1 MEGISKTFKDLSNAE
16 FRQMLEN
23 LAEDEVTDLPASK
36 FFEALAAIDA
46 ANPQPVLE
54 LTGRVVGGE
63 LVLNEDASVPVDGN
77 EILLGRQRV
86 VINIE
91 AVVPS

>member
-1 MEGISKTFKDLSNAE
+1 MDKTFKDLSNAE
-16 FRQMLEN
+16 FREILEN
-23 LAEDEVTDLPASK
+23 LTEDEATDLPSSK

-46 ANPQPVLE
+46 TNPQPVLE
-54 LTGRVVGGE
+54 LTGKVVGGK
-63 LVLNEDASVPVDGN
+63 LVLDADAPVPVDGN

-91 AVVPS
+91 AVQPE